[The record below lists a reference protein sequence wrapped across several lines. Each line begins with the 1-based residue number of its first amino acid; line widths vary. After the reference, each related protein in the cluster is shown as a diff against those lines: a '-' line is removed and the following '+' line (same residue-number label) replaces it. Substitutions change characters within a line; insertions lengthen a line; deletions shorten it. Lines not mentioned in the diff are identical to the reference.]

1 MNNVQADEE
10 NVKFTSGKRTK
21 SPRFARS
28 ARLLY
33 SIQQITIQ
41 PAINQLTATHHLHQ
55 LFHQAY
61 FAVVYHRFTSDI
73 PEPHLIRA
81 TLDDIENSEN
91 NKITPSRQ
99 KRRQG
104 GFQ

>member
-1 MNNVQADEE
+1 M
-10 NVKFTSGKRTK
+10 KRTSNSLVVK
-21 SPRFARS
+21 EPRALDS
-28 ARLLY
+28 HVLHVS

-41 PAINQLTATHHLHQ
+41 PAINQLTAIHHLHQ

-99 KRRQG
+99 KRRQD